1 MPVKNEGLAKKLT
14 MSRLIAAPR
23 ERVFAAW
30 TDPAQLVQWCT
41 LSGMDNRH
49 TEINPVAGGNWTI
62 AVKSAEGMDILVKRE
77 YREISPP
84 SRLVFY
90 ELCKAGDKVLLDG
103 VHSVDFADEGG
114 KTRITVTVELENGF
128 DADNQ
133 RGWNWGW
140 NDLCDHLDAF
150 LAAPS

>member
-1 MPVKNEGLAKKLT
+1 MPAENEVLAQKLT
-14 MSRLIAAPR
+14 VSRIVAAPR
-23 ERVFAAW
+23 EQVFAAW
-30 TDPAQLVQWCT
+30 TDPAQLVQWCY

-49 TEINPVAGGNWTI
+49 TEINPVVGGNWTI
-62 AVKSAEGMDILVKRE
+62 AVKSAEGMDILVRRE

-90 ELCKAGDKVLLDG
+90 ELCKAGDRILLDG
-103 VHSVDFADEGG
+103 VHTVEFAEAGG
-114 KTRITVTVELENGF
+114 KTQITVSVELKNGF

-140 NDLCDHLDAF
+140 NDLFDRLGSF
-150 LAAPS
+150 LADKN